1 MFPKCKANEQRRKK
15 ACLRLKH
22 HSPRSIVLL
31 HVQVLAA
38 ISAFITLNGPCAGD
52 INKSGF
58 STRKAKLHD
67 DHFST
72 NTNYIAKFA
81 VLLASTFS
89 CTDKWCPLW
98 ISSNKSVTTS
108 FFLLLSTNTSL
119 LPFARSKI
127 YNRSLWRTRD
137 PFDESVHYKNLSTCI
152 KVLVHEMN
160 KGNNPRK
167 KRTASANAT
176 WKERLQK
183 LSI

>member
-108 FFLLLSTNTSL
+108 FFFT
-119 LPFARSKI
+119 PFNEYLTVAVC
-127 YNRSLWRTRD
+127 T
-137 PFDESVHYKNLSTCI
+137 VKNLQQIPLTDQGSLRRI
-152 KVLVHEMN
+152 
-160 KGNNPRK
+160 
-167 KRTASANAT
+167 SA
-176 WKERLQK
+176 L
-183 LSI
+183 

>member
-31 HVQVLAA
+31 HVQVSAA
-38 ISAFITLNGPCAGD
+38 ITAFITLNGPCAGD
-52 INKSGF
+52 ISWVSAPEKQNCMLIILVQTQITLQNLPFCLHQLFPVQTNGVLSELAP
-58 STRKAKLHD
+58 TKAWLR
-67 DHFST
+67 
-72 NTNYIAKFA
+72 
-81 VLLASTFS
+81 L
-89 CTDKWCPLW
+89 
-98 ISSNKSVTTS
+98 
-108 FFLLLSTNTSL
+108 FFLLLSMNTSL

>member
-108 FFLLLSTNTSL
+108 FFFYSFQWIPHCCRLHGQKFIT
-119 LPFARSKI
+119 
-127 YNRSLWRTRD
+127 D
-137 PFDESVHYKNLSTCI
+137 PFDGPGIPSTNQCI
-152 KVLVHEMN
+152 IKILVHVL
-160 KGNNPRK
+160 KY
-167 KRTASANAT
+167 
-176 WKERLQK
+176 
-183 LSI
+183 